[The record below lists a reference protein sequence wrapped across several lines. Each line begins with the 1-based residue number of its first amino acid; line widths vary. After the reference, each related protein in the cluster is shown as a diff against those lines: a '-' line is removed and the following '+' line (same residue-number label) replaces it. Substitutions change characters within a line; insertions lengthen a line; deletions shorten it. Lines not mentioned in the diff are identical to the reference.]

1 MDAPEQS
8 RHTGLGSALAR
19 RLSVAQGWHVTVTS
33 KCHTSNRR
41 TLVRDFDH
49 GFRGMEE
56 LESLGLASGLVGG
69 RGTATPVLLGEE
81 LWYL

>member
-1 MDAPEQS
+1 M
-8 RHTGLGSALAR
+8 
-19 RLSVAQGWHVTVTS
+19 AQGWHVTVTS

-41 TLVRDFDH
+41 TLVRDFDD

-69 RGTATPVLLGEE
+69 RDGQLQCVLGKKCGICE
-81 LWYL
+81 